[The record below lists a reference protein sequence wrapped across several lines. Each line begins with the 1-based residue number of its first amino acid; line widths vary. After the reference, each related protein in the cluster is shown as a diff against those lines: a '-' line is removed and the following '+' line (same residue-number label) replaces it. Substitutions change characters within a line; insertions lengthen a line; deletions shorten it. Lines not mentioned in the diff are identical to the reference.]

1 VDFVEVTAR
10 FGTGG
15 EERGP
20 FHRSDCRYLPVILMG
35 APMKPATLLARAAL
49 DSGRASA
56 EPETVTI
63 GAPRLGGDGL
73 RGIGCYAGLDMI
85 GDHHRAVG
93 GDGLRVPAGSCPTIC
108 PQVLWIVWRSLPDLG
123 VGGECLSPPCGNKWT
138 ASIA

>member
-1 VDFVEVTAR
+1 MSLPD

-35 APMKPATLLARAAL
+35 APMKSATLLARAAL

-73 RGIGCYAGLDMI
+73 RVSAVT
-85 GDHHRAVG
+85 RAT
-93 GDGLRVPAGSCPTIC
+93 PCPT
-108 PQVLWIVWRSLPDLG
+108 
-123 VGGECLSPPCGNKWT
+123 
-138 ASIA
+138 